1 MLNGPIREVL
11 PHIWNILH
19 LRQVMSILIHLFH
32 LSDIRLLFLL
42 VPIEGTSL
50 TVLQD
55 LKIQLHGVILHQL
68 LFLRFFYASQRVLM
82 NLISFDNLDPIVLL
96 LLLNINVT
104 LVDWY
109 ERG

>member
-1 MLNGPIREVL
+1 
-11 PHIWNILH
+11 
-19 LRQVMSILIHLFH
+19 MSILIHLFH
-32 LSDIRLLFLL
+32 LSNIRLLFLL
-42 VPIEGTSL
+42 IPIERTSL

-55 LKIQLHGVILHQL
+55 LKIQLHRVILYQL

-104 LVDWY
+104 LVHWY